1 MILGLIKLEVKQL
14 FRSSNLAKNILV
26 NIFAGFS
33 MLFVLFWLFLIGRA
47 LPSVIQSLTGSDDVF
62 YVVNTYLAHFFLME
76 ILLRYFFQKVPGA
89 NISPFIHLPVPKS
102 LLTFWLLLKSL
113 ISPMSL
119 LVLAVFL
126 PFARQAV
133 IPFYGSTAGFLWLG
147 TLLAI
152 SFTLHWL
159 VILLK
164 LKTEKGFRGFLL
176 FLAVIALVLGMDHF
190 GYLAVLTRLHPFFEF
205 AASSV
210 IPFVVLLLVMLF
222 FFLLVF
228 RSFKLHTHLEDDVKK
243 VGYNFYNYAPGILS
257 RFGFLGDIAILE
269 WRLIL
274 RHKRSRNLL
283 FTGLIFLTYGMIF
296 YTNPQY
302 FNEDGSIST
311 VLILPAIFITG
322 TLAMQFG
329 QLFISWNSSHFD
341 FFMNKP
347 DGISSLIRGKY
358 LLYMLAVSFM
368 LILSLPYAYF
378 GWQILYLHLAAFL
391 YNVGVNLNII
401 VWLALWQPKPINL
414 NAGGTWN
421 MEGMGCAQFL
431 LAVPVLGVPLIIVA
445 ILSFFFSQVVA
456 FIVIGGIGLIG
467 LILFPY
473 FSGLAVKKVIE
484 NRYNISSTFR
494 KES

>member
-1 MILGLIKLEVKQL
+1 MILELIKLEFKQL

-33 MLFVLFWLFLIGRA
+33 MMFVLFWLFLIGGA

-62 YVVNTYLAHFFLME
+62 YVVNTYVVHFFLME
-76 ILLRYFFQKVPGA
+76 LLLRYFFQKVPGA

-113 ISPMSL
+113 MSPMSL
-119 LVLAVFL
+119 LVLVMFL

-133 IPFYGSTAGFLWLG
+133 IPFYGSTSGFLWLG

-164 LKTEKGFRGFLL
+164 LKTERGFKGFLIFM
-176 FLAVIALVLGMDHF
+176 ALVALTLALDHF
-190 GYLAVLTRLHPFFEF
+190 GYLVFLTRLQPFFEF
-205 AASSV
+205 AASSI
-210 IPFVVLLLVMLF
+210 IPFFGLLLVMLF

-243 VGYNFYNYAPGILS
+243 AGYNFYNYTPGILS

-269 WRLIL
+269 WQLIL
-274 RHKRSRNLL
+274 RHKKGRTFL
-283 FTGLIFLTYGMIF
+283 FTSVLFLLYGFIF
-296 YTNPQY
+296 YNNPQY
-302 FNEDGSIST
+302 FNEDGSISA

-322 TLAMQFG
+322 MFGMNFG
-329 QLFISWNSSHFD
+329 QLFLSWNSSHFD
-341 FFMNKP
+341 FYMNKP
-347 DGISSLIRGKY
+347 DGISHLIRGKY
-358 LLYMLAVSFM
+358 LLYMLAISFM

-378 GWQILYLHLAAFL
+378 GWQIVYLHLAAFL
-391 YNVGVNLNII
+391 YNVGVNLNIT
-401 VWLALWQPKPINL
+401 VWLALWQPKPVNL

-431 LAVPVLGVPLIIVA
+431 LAVPVMGIPLIIVA
-445 ILSFFFSQVVA
+445 GLSFFFSQVVA
-456 FIVIGGIGLIG
+456 FSVIGGIGLAG

-484 NRYNISSTFR
+484 NRYSISSTFR